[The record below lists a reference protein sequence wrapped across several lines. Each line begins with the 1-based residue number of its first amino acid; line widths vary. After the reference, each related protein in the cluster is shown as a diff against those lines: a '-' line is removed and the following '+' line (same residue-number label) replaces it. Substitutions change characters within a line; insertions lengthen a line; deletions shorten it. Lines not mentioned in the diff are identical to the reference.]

1 MSKLDEHTI
10 VVSVT
15 SLDQLFNA
23 LPVDPLSDQELSALG
38 EPALT
43 RAIRRLQAQGWHHRK
58 DPVRLIVKI
67 PIGQMTPEMP
77 AQVSEA
83 VRRYCAAKIADNALA
98 IHLARSRSARG
109 LGIAITL
116 VLILALIVYLLLT
129 FVLPQAPE
137 VLRGVIAGSL
147 SVFAWVVLWDTL
159 EALLFNPIGPSFENR
174 ALQRLR
180 DAELL
185 VEPER

>member
-1 MSKLDEHTI
+1 MSKVDEQTI

-23 LPVDPLSDQELSALG
+23 PPINPLSDKELSALG

-43 RAIRRLQAQGWHHRK
+43 RAVRRLQEQGWRRRK
-58 DPVRLIVKI
+58 DPVRLIVKM
-67 PIGQMTPEMP
+67 PTEQMTPALPEE
-77 AQVSEA
+77 VSEA
-83 VRRYCAAKIADNALA
+83 VRRYCAAKIADNALE

-116 VLILALIVYLLLT
+116 VLILAFIVYLLL
-129 FVLPQAPE
+129 FVVLPQASE
-137 VLRGVIAGSL
+137 VIRGIIVGSL

-159 EALLFNPIGPSFENR
+159 EALLFNPIPPSFENR
-174 ALQRLR
+174 ALRRLS
-180 DAELL
+180 DAAIL